1 MDFGIGG
8 KTAYVTGGA
17 MGIGAAIADALAAE
31 GVRLAVSDLAR
42 DELEAHHDAWTV
54 NGRPP
59 LLIPVDL
66 GTREGAVAAA
76 ERVLAELG
84 PPDILV
90 NNVGVGVVR
99 SFEQIADEEWL
110 RTLELNLMSYV
121 RTSRVLVPAMAGGAG
136 GAVVNIASDLA
147 KQPEPVPVDYAVS
160 KAGILSL
167 TKSLSLEYA
176 PKVRVNAVCPG
187 PIWTHLWTR
196 PGGFADSLGD
206 LYGLPPEQAV
216 DKFISERHLPLARIG
231 EPADVAA
238 VTVFLA
244 SPLSKYVTSSSYN
257 VDGGSIR
264 SLV

>member
-31 GVRLAVSDLAR
+31 GVRLAVSDLAH

-59 LLIPVDL
+59 LLITVDL

-264 SLV
+264 SIV

>member
-121 RTSRVLVPAMAGGAG
+121 RTSRRSGRTSGRAPA
-136 GAVVNIASDLA
+136 
-147 KQPEPVPVDYAVS
+147 
-160 KAGILSL
+160 
-167 TKSLSLEYA
+167 
-176 PKVRVNAVCPG
+176 
-187 PIWTHLWTR
+187 
-196 PGGFADSLGD
+196 
-206 LYGLPPEQAV
+206 
-216 DKFISERHLPLARIG
+216 
-231 EPADVAA
+231 
-238 VTVFLA
+238 A
-244 SPLSKYVTSSSYN
+244 SPTRLEISTACRPSRRSTSSSAN
-257 VDGGSIR
+257 GTCR
-264 SLV
+264 SLASASPPTSLPSPSSSRHRFRST